1 MYKDIKS
8 SIMPPP
14 VFTSVPSLPM
24 FVVQSGENR
33 MSQLEEPEPSNAQSN
48 SDVTSGGIES
58 ETHQRHHRK
67 HSKRRTRSLDKPD
80 SVGEG
85 NSSREEMVLPRRHR
99 HHHHRRKP
107 HKDILQTPE
116 REGITFQGEPTQSD
130 VSEIPTEQQPK
141 PKPRRKLHVGGME
154 HSQNRT
160 GSHSALLL
168 ELDRVTKENK
178 ELSRHLQQLS
188 HSSQDS
194 GYQQTAVD
202 ETLRKKDEHIERLTA
217 EVLKLE
223 RSNRDLETQLGKCGT
238 ELEKLENRHTNDLE
252 QMNSLQAKNQELDE
266 DVTMLK
272 NLVYRLNIE
281 VDRYQQKLHKHGGTG
296 ELPPLKNI
304 STTVQD
310 KEASAMWNNINKS
323 ALGPLLDAY
332 QETIKEKD
340 DLIHNYEQDLN
351 KFVANCKQV
360 VAENEKLYQELEE
373 ANKQIEERSGTWQ
386 TLQQDASLAQEQ
398 NDLLTNQIQLQKD
411 KLQEIQTVYDE
422 RGGFFCKH
430 PKTIL
435 TKLEQ
440 HSWIKIE
447 MARDHS
453 AQECFQG
460 LREACGDAALP
471 YRTAARWVKAFREG
485 LVAPVPKGRLFEEL
499 KAKYETDKTHLTS
512 QVQELQAEKPH
523 LEVQLANVTS
533 ENKRLQIHVKTLDR
547 EHHPKVFHIHFRKMQ
562 NRCEELQSRLVT
574 CQVSRDASKRQ
585 LQKAMS
591 FAEELVAEQENL
603 LRQLHAKQEENNSIA
618 RLGTTIVCRMGSL
631 KTKLKWLKEGK
642 LMINKISQL
651 GPMDPS
657 TNSRCGPP
665 DILGTVQKDAW
676 TELDVVEKRIRRQE
690 TDVGRMKDEY
700 HKEVLRL
707 RNLVKQKEIII
718 GRLQREKTKTQEDL
732 EVVWRAATSEDIRIK
747 ERLKQA
753 SLLPGKE
760 SDILRSHNRTY
771 N

>member
-1 MYKDIKS
+1 
-8 SIMPPP
+8 MPPP

-160 GSHSALLL
+160 GSRSALLL

-202 ETLRKKDEHIERLTA
+202 ETLRKKDEHIERLMA

-238 ELEKLENRHTNDLE
+238 ELEKLENRHTNDIE

-422 RGGFFCKH
+422 RVAE
-430 PKTIL
+430 L
-435 TKLEQ
+435 TKDN
-440 HSWIKIE
+440 E
-447 MARDHS
+447 MLVNKFHQYRGDLLTMKGQYSVLREEYDKLKKDAENKVPFAVHS
-453 AQECFQG
+453 ASVSEC
-460 LREACGDAALP
+460 R
-471 YRTAARWVKAFREG
+471 
-485 LVAPVPKGRLFEEL
+485 RLFEEL

-547 EHHPKVFHIHFRKMQ
+547 LLKKMQ

-631 KTKLKWLKEGK
+631 KTKLK
-642 LMINKISQL
+642 
-651 GPMDPS
+651 
-657 TNSRCGPP
+657 
-665 DILGTVQKDAW
+665 TVQKDAW

>member
-160 GSHSALLL
+160 GSRSALLL

-202 ETLRKKDEHIERLTA
+202 ETLRKKDEHIERLMA

-238 ELEKLENRHTNDLE
+238 ELEKLENRHTNDIE

-422 RGGFFCKH
+422 RE
-430 PKTIL
+430 L
-435 TKLEQ
+435 TKDN
-440 HSWIKIE
+440 E
-447 MARDHS
+447 MLVNKFHQYRGDLLTMKGQYSVLREEYDKLKKDAENKVPFAVHS
-453 AQECFQG
+453 ASVSEC
-460 LREACGDAALP
+460 R
-471 YRTAARWVKAFREG
+471 
-485 LVAPVPKGRLFEEL
+485 RLFEEL

-547 EHHPKVFHIHFRKMQ
+547 LLKKMQ

-631 KTKLKWLKEGK
+631 KTKLK
-642 LMINKISQL
+642 
-651 GPMDPS
+651 
-657 TNSRCGPP
+657 
-665 DILGTVQKDAW
+665 TVQKDAW